1 MKINELLTNIKNKEF
16 NLERDLQVKKYLP
29 MEVKKTIAKGIIYD
43 CTNEEDGVIKVD
55 SVQRYLSYV
64 KYMITMHTN
73 FAYTD
78 EDYDALCS
86 TQYGETCLL
95 NAILDCFKDDA
106 KECVRI
112 LNFMMDDYLRDFSM
126 ESSVARFLNNLSN
139 TISDLSEKINS
150 KFKDIDVNSMI
161 PEGLDT
167 DKLNDFLNT
176 YMK

>member
-1 MKINELLTNIKNKEF
+1 MKINELLMNIKNKEF
-16 NLERDLQVKKYLP
+16 NLERGLQVKKYLP
-29 MEVKKTIAKGIIYD
+29 MEVKKTIAQGIIYD

-73 FAYTD
+73 LEYTD